1 MDGEGSEENEG
12 KPEMTTWGGECW
24 ACRVRLSDLGLTLLP
39 TLGKLLRVEG
49 ASMLEETLTGSGA
62 KSCTYLVLGP
72 GLWEDCRRAVSCGGL
87 ER

>member
-1 MDGEGSEENEG
+1 
-12 KPEMTTWGGECW
+12 
-24 ACRVRLSDLGLTLLP
+24 
-39 TLGKLLRVEG
+39 
-49 ASMLEETLTGSGA
+49 MLEETLTGSGA